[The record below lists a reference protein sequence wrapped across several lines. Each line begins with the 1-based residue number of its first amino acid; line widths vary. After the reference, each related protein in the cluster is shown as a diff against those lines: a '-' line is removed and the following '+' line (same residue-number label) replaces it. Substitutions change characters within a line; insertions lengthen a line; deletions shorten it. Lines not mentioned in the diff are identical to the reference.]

1 MEKWNMSR
9 DGTQREDEK
18 IEIVCLVMFT
28 PGFIVFRLSKM
39 SLFVYFLLMTTKNQ
53 SRFGQNF
60 LVHLKGS
67 LFSSFRKCYGL
78 LGSMLPL
85 ARYQPFKIL
94 NFSILLSIQ
103 QFFNGFLKEL
113 KKIFQVILP
122 KLWLF
127 LCCFQQKIRNMCHFW
142 HFKDHNF
149 GSKHDK

>member
-9 DGTQREDEK
+9 DRTQREDEK

-39 SLFVYFLLMTTKNQ
+39 SLFVYFLLMTAKNQ

-113 KKIFQVILP
+113 KKIFQVHLKILP

-127 LCCFQQKIRNMCHFW
+127 LWCYQQKIRNMCHFLT
-142 HFKDHNF
+142 F
-149 GSKHDK
+149 